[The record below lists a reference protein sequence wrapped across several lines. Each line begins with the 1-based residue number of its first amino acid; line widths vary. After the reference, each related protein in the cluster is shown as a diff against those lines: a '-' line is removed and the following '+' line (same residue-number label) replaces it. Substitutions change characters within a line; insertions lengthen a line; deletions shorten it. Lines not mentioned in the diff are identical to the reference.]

1 LQIDRGDIIHNIKKM
16 NILSNLV
23 FWSAV
28 CGFTGTILLYFF
40 GLPPEVHSDGHIN
53 LVLEQVDES
62 QIRLAAVYDW
72 YSRLAIGLIALSFHL
87 AGMLEYTHSA
97 LQGLAVKSSSPRRTA
112 KDLLVLEL
120 SL

>member
-1 LQIDRGDIIHNIKKM
+1 M

-72 YSRLAIGLIALSFHL
+72 YSRLAIGLIALSFLLQIIDSVKHSEVQ
-87 AGMLEYTHSA
+87 ARREPTTTHS
-97 LQGLAVKSSSPRRTA
+97 S
-112 KDLLVLEL
+112 
-120 SL
+120 